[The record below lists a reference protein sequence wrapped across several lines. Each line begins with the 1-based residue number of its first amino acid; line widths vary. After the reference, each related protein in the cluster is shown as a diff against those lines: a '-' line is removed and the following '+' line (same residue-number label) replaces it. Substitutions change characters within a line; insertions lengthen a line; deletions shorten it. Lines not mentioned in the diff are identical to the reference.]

1 MVQQSS
7 FLSRGSSGGAVG
19 AEGGGRGRG
28 RGKWE
33 QRGGAEGGGSGS
45 RGGAE
50 GAGGAVEV
58 AFHTAHP
65 WAVNHIQKS
74 LIRRKSKTVKAVK
87 QPWNGIRLFYTI
99 IRWKLSNNFYFLCVC
114 LSPLL
119 FSFPPLFSC
128 FELKVFSLSLLRCN
142 IDMKMFSILLG
153 LFWLHMNDCIHIIKT
168 SGPLENF
175 SLIRAHIEL

>member
-99 IRWKLSNNFYFLCVC
+99 IRWKWSNNFYFLCC
-114 LSPLL
+114 FHFHHYSPALSLR
-119 FSFPPLFSC
+119 
-128 FELKVFSLSLLRCN
+128 FSLFHYWDVTLTWRCFPFCWVCS
-142 IDMKMFSILLG
+142 DSI
-153 LFWLHMNDCIHIIKT
+153 WMIV
-168 SGPLENF
+168 
-175 SLIRAHIEL
+175 